1 MKLLKKVLATGIV
14 SMLMFCMAA
23 GFVGCNSEE
32 AKNKKYDVS
41 IRIESD
47 DGDYW
52 IFTPDI
58 KELSAEREYDG
69 KEHRFYVA
77 AYQLVGH
84 PRWGTEWFA
93 PSGTGANVFSWRF
106 LYTDLNGKQSVFEDT
121 LKERGEYI
129 YTCEA
134 RATSDLWNFRYI
146 NLHITVK

>member
-1 MKLLKKVLATGIV
+1 MKLLKRILMTGMAMV
-14 SMLMFCMAA
+14 FTLCVAA
-23 GFVGCNSEE
+23 GFVGCKSDDDD
-32 AKNKKYDVS
+32 KKYDVS

-84 PRWGTEWFA
+84 PRWGNEWFT
-93 PSGTGANVFSWRF
+93 PSGEGANVFSADF
-106 LYTDLNGKQSVFEDT
+106 LYTDLEGNQSVLRR
-121 LKERGEYI
+121 LKDRGEYVF
-129 YTCEA
+129 TCEA

-146 NLHITVK
+146 NLYITVK

>member
-1 MKLLKKVLATGIV
+1 MKLLRKVLATGIASV
-14 SMLMFCMAA
+14 LMCCMAA
-23 GFVGCNSEE
+23 GFVGCKSEE
-32 AKNKKYDVS
+32 VKNKKYDVL

-84 PRWGTEWFA
+84 PRWGNE
-93 PSGTGANVFSWRF
+93 
-106 LYTDLNGKQSVFEDT
+106 
-121 LKERGEYI
+121 
-129 YTCEA
+129 
-134 RATSDLWNFRYI
+134 
-146 NLHITVK
+146 